1 MFAILNIRRVIVRII
16 QLYKLIT
23 IPHRVKELDEVLVL
37 DDDSGGVVV
46 GMEAQALSIT

>member
-1 MFAILNIRRVIVRII
+1 MIFPTLVIRLSII
-16 QLYKLIT
+16 QLNKLIT

-37 DDDSGGVVV
+37 DDDGGGVVV